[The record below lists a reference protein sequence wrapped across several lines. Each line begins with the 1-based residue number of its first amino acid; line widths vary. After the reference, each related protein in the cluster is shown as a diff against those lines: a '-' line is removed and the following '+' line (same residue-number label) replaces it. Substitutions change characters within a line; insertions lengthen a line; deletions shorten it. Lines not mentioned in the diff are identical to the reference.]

1 LALEIDYR
9 RKTRTM
15 AAVGAGVFLAT
26 VDGSIIHAPPPTLVR
41 ALNTEFSVWCS
52 GLYRPTC
59 QRLPRPS
66 CAFLF
71 GARRVNDTP
80 TSLPMLGCIA
90 DAPGRR
96 FIRSTGECTLSV
108 L

>member
-41 ALNTEFSVWCS
+41 ALNTEFSVVQRAVPAY
-52 GLYRPTC
+52 LPTVATPFM
-59 QRLPRPS
+59 RLPLRGSP
-66 CAFLF
+66 
-71 GARRVNDTP
+71 
-80 TSLPMLGCIA
+80 
-90 DAPGRR
+90 
-96 FIRSTGECTLSV
+96 
-108 L
+108 